1 MKTPAKPSELTQAL
15 SASRELFLHLAA
27 FSFFVNLLM
36 LTGPLYMLQV
46 YDRVLAS
53 QSVPTLLAL
62 TGLVLA
68 LYGTLGVLEWVRSGL
83 FGEAA
88 SRFEGFLGK
97 KAAGSAFFASLS
109 DGGQVSER
117 PIRDLRQLRRFL
129 SSSHECCV

>member
-1 MKTPAKPSELTQAL
+1 MKNLAETNELKRAL
-15 SASRELFLHLAA
+15 SASRGLFLNLGA

-53 QSVPTLLAL
+53 ESVPTLLAL

-83 FGEAA
+83 FGEATI
-88 SRFEGFLGK
+88 
-97 KAAGSAFFASLS
+97 
-109 DGGQVSER
+109 QV
-117 PIRDLRQLRRFL
+117 
-129 SSSHECCV
+129 